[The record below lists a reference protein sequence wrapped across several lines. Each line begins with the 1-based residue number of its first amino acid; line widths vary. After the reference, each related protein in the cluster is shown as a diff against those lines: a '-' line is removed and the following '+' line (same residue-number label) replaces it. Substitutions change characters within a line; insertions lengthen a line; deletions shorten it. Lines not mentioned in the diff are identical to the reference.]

1 MNPVEAMQQA
11 LAAEHACV
19 YGYGVAL
26 AHGGSQ
32 HQAALQAALDKH
44 REQRDRLRQ
53 MLIDAGVDASALTPA
68 APAYDLPDPV
78 ESAADAVALAGT
90 MERRSL
96 ASTLELVRAA
106 GDAYDAEPDSQ
117 VGRLRRIGASHL
129 AGAAERA
136 AGWDIDPGPLPGYDA
151 STGS

>member
-11 LAAEHACV
+11 LAAEHACI

-26 AHGGSQ
+26 ANGGSQ
-32 HQAALQAALDKH
+32 HEAALQAALDTH

-53 MLIDAGVDASALTPA
+53 MLIDAGVEASALTPA
-68 APAYDLPDPV
+68 APAYELGDPV
-78 ESAADAVALAGT
+78 ESAADAVALAGA

-96 ASTLELVRAA
+96 GSALELVRAA
-106 GDAYDAEPDSQ
+106 GDASGDEPDAQ
-117 VGRLRRIGASHL
+117 LHRLRRIGASHL

-136 AGWDIDPGPLPGYDA
+136 ADWGVDPGPLPGYSA
-151 STGS
+151 GTGG